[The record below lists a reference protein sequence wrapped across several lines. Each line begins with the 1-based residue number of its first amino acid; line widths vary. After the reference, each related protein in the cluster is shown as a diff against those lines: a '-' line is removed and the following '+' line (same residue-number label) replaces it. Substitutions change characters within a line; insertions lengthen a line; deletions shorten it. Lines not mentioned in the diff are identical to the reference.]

1 MEGIRKSF
9 NPVGEIEIWKQ
20 YADGEME
27 LHYEDHNVITSGLGL
42 GFAYL
47 YAGSG
52 AVTTIENFQITNFQ
66 VGAKGSFDDYGSSTN
81 GLAGPLS
88 GNSYAGGELVLEE
101 GNILKSTAVTTDDAG
116 DLFKFVRIPYSN
128 IHKITPTSVRY
139 TLVVDQNSCNNLQHS
154 NSTNMLL
161 NEVGLFMRNPNGFE
175 IPARLIAAYRPF
187 SPIYKTNNFA
197 LIFKWTL
204 RF

>member
-1 MEGIRKSF
+1 MEAIRKSF

-20 YADGEME
+20 YSNGESE
-27 LHYEDHNVITSGLGL
+27 LYFSDHNVITSGLGL

-52 AVTTIENFQITNFQ
+52 AVATIADFQITNFQ
-66 VGAKGSFDDYGSSTN
+66 VGAKGSFDDYGSSTTA
-81 GLAGPLS
+81 LTEPLR
-88 GNSYAGGELVLEE
+88 GAQYAGGELVIED
-101 GNILKSTAVTTDDAG
+101 GNILQEASVTTDGAG

-139 TLVVDQNSCNNLQHS
+139 TLVIDQNSCNNLAYPNGSQIKLS
-154 NSTNMLL
+154 
-161 NEVGLFMRNPNGFE
+161 EVGLYMRNPNGFE
-175 IPARLIAAYRPF
+175 IPARLISAYRPF
-187 SPIYKTNNFA
+187 TPIYKTNNFA

-204 RF
+204 KF